1 MVSGGSKLV
10 PGPAPEGTLASG
22 FLFFKRFLAAGAAM
36 SIAEVTLPID
46 TAKVQLQIQGQSK
59 LPPGKK
65 PYTGLFNCLSRI
77 ASEDGVTSL
86 YRGLGPAV
94 ARQLVYGGLRLCLY
108 DYVKGAIHKT
118 VQGGEGNAWLTT
130 KILSGLATG
139 GMAMSVAQPTD
150 VVKIRFQAEPGR
162 YSSMASAFVTIA
174 RQDGVKG
181 LWRGLGPNITRNAV
195 INAAELATY
204 DQIKQMLIDLT
215 PMKDNIA
222 THWSAALGAGFIAV
236 IIGSPIDVVK
246 TRIMNA
252 KPEADGSLTY
262 RSTPHAFAKIL
273 KNEGPLAFYNGFW
286 PNFARL
292 GSWSIVMFMSYEQI
306 KNTFKGPLNFEM
318 AH

>member
-10 PGPAPEGTLASG
+10 PGPAPDGTVANS

-46 TAKVQLQIQGQSK
+46 TAKVQLQIQGQQK
-59 LPPGKK
+59 LAKGKK
-65 PYTGLFNCLSRI
+65 PYTGLFNCITRM
-77 ASEDGVTSL
+77 ASEEGVTSL
-86 YRGLGPAV
+86 YRGLAPAV

-108 DYVKGAIHKT
+108 DYVKDGIHKT

-130 KILSGLATG
+130 KILSGLLTG

-174 RQDGVKG
+174 KQDGVTG
-181 LWRGLGPNITRNAV
+181 LWRGLGPNIARNAT

-204 DQIKQMLIDLT
+204 DQIKQMLIDYT
-215 PMKDNIA
+215 PMVDNMA

-236 IIGSPIDVVK
+236 IVGSPIDVVK

-252 KPEADGSLTY
+252 KPEPDGSLTY
-262 RSTPHAFAKIL
+262 RSTLHAFGKIM
-273 KNEGPLAFYNGFW
+273 KKEGPLAFYKGFI

-292 GSWSIVMFMSYEQI
+292 GSWAIVMFMSYEQI
-306 KNTFKGPLNFEM
+306 KSTFQGPLNFVP